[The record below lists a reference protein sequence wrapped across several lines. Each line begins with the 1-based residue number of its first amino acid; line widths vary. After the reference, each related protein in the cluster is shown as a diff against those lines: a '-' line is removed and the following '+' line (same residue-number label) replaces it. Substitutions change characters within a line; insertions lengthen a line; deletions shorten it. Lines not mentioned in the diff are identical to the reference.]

1 VDRVI
6 AGHGD
11 FARLHVRHV
20 ERQAAAAKLCRR
32 QPRAPEIPGRERC
45 RAGGRPER
53 HGGDSFQAIV
63 RYPLGDRADV
73 NRFAGAHRSSR
84 VEDED
89 VHRWALLDVPRMLRW
104 AAETKGKHESG
115 SQV

>member
-73 NRFAGAHRSSR
+73 NRFAAPTEA
-84 VEDED
+84 VESKI
-89 VHRWALLDVPRMLRW
+89 RMSTAGHCSMFRECCAW
-104 AAETKGKHESG
+104 AAETQGKHEYR